1 MDFLLISV
9 IIAVF
14 VVLLIVNFYFRVK
27 VFGLYKILIQNRIEI
42 KTTELLN
49 SQKLKAEV
57 VPKYPKF
64 EKEILAFSKHIRY
77 SVNIAILLI
86 VLITLFG
93 GVLMYFR

>member
-1 MDFLLISV
+1 MDIFLISV

-14 VVLLIVNFYFRVK
+14 IGLLIVNFYFRVK
-27 VFGLYKILIQNRIEI
+27 VFGLYKILVNNRIEI
-42 KTTELLN
+42 KTNQLLN
-49 SQKLKAEV
+49 SQKLKEEV
-57 VPKYPKF
+57 IPKYPKF